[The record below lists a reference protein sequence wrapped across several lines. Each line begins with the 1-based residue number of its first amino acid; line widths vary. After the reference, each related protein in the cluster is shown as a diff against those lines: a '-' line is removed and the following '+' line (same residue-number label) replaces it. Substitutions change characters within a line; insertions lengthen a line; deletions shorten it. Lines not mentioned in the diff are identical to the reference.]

1 MRLKSRRGFW
11 NHYPREPWVL
21 SSMKWALSNGEA
33 AGPDGLPSDLF
44 KGAASTLA
52 IPLHD
57 LFAKVTAYQT
67 EPLQNKGGT
76 MYPIYK
82 RGDPLAA
89 NSYRG
94 IMLLNVMSKVYHSWL
109 RRQIMDKLQELRIDT
124 QIGGFK
130 GQQATYGSQCLQILA
145 RMAQRKNMPLACIF
159 IDVQGAYHFLVKEKK
174 TSASVDWGWKRKILA
189 IIAIAIP
196 KFFFG
201 KTCWGCQVAPCVSA
215 VCIPWWPHLL
225 EWHGMVRLLHSKAFQ
240 DGWKTL
246 NKPDLCN
253 KVRCE
258 IWKTCQKRGGR
269 GVNWSTLTRYTCKR
283 GSTICNDQ
291 WSIHPGFNIH
301 VGLIFALVKIRV
313 SSWNRKKWLSS

>member
-67 EPLQNKGGT
+67 EPLQNKGRT

-109 RRQIMDKLQELRIDT
+109 RRQIMDKLQELRTDT

-145 RMAQRKNMPLACIF
+145 CMAQRKNTLPCEG
-159 IDVQGAYHFLVKEKK
+159 DKK

-196 KFFFG
+196 NFFCG
-201 KTCWGCQVAPCVSA
+201 QNLLRMPSGCLCVSA
-215 VCIPWWPHLL
+215 ACIPWWPNLL
-225 EWHGMVRLLHSKAFQ
+225 EWHGMVQLLHSKAFQ
-240 DGWKTL
+240 DGWETL

-269 GVNWSTLTRYTCKR
+269 GVKWSTLTRYTCKK

-291 WSIHPGFNIH
+291 NHIKSLWSIHPGFNIH
-301 VGLIFALVKIRV
+301 VGLIFAFVKIRV